1 MRPFWYRL
9 LLFPVVLLYQRECVI
24 EVKYVILRKYMST
37 RVIKPGMIL
46 EQTIADRA
54 DRVLIARGTQLDEYL
69 IESMRKMGITGV
81 YIRTG
86 VIEDKDT
93 EEQPVITAQVQQK
106 IDQRQVKDRAKV
118 HLSES
123 VKKRVAEGI
132 QYLYQDT
139 ESSNFM
145 DVTRSIT
152 NDLVKAIDDNDAI
165 AVDISALKVSDEYT
179 FKHSVDVATM
189 AMIVSRQYGFND
201 EQVQQIGVSGLLH
214 DIGKSRIPTEV
225 LNKAQKLT
233 DEEFALIKKHSL
245 LGYEILKDK
254 PELSN
259 AVKMGVLQHHE
270 KINGSGYPMGVTE
283 EQIHIFAK
291 IIAVTDIYDALV
303 TERPYKKA
311 FTPRNAVEMI
321 MAMTGELDLQVMQSF
336 LESVILY
343 PVGTNVD
350 LSNGEKARVV
360 ANNPKFVL
368 RPTVVGLNSGRVYEL
383 STDLNCANVIIL

>member
-1 MRPFWYRL
+1 M
-9 LLFPVVLLYQRECVI
+9 LFS
-24 EVKYVILRKYMST
+24 VKYVILRKYMST

-368 RPTVVGLNSGRVYEL
+368 RPIVVGLNSGRVYEL
-383 STDLNCANVIIL
+383 STDLNCANIIIL

>member
-1 MRPFWYRL
+1 M
-9 LLFPVVLLYQRECVI
+9 CVI

-86 VIEDKDT
+86 VIEDKDS

-106 IDQRQVKDRAKV
+106 IDKRQVKDRAKV

-214 DIGKSRIPTEV
+214 DIGKSKIPTEV

-383 STDLNCANVIIL
+383 STDLNCANIIIL

>member
-1 MRPFWYRL
+1 M
-9 LLFPVVLLYQRECVI
+9 
-24 EVKYVILRKYMST
+24 ILRKYMST

-86 VIEDKDT
+86 VIEDKDS

-106 IDQRQVKDRAKV
+106 IDKRQVKDRAKV

-214 DIGKSRIPTEV
+214 DIGKSKIPTEV

-259 AVKMGVLQHHE
+259 AVKMGVL
-270 KINGSGYPMGVTE
+270 
-283 EQIHIFAK
+283 
-291 IIAVTDIYDALV
+291 
-303 TERPYKKA
+303 
-311 FTPRNAVEMI
+311 
-321 MAMTGELDLQVMQSF
+321 
-336 LESVILY
+336 
-343 PVGTNVD
+343 
-350 LSNGEKARVV
+350 
-360 ANNPKFVL
+360 
-368 RPTVVGLNSGRVYEL
+368 
-383 STDLNCANVIIL
+383 

>member
-1 MRPFWYRL
+1 M
-9 LLFPVVLLYQRECVI
+9 CVI

-86 VIEDKDT
+86 VIEDKDS

-106 IDQRQVKDRAKV
+106 IDKRQVKDRAKV

-214 DIGKSRIPTEV
+214 DIGKSKIPTEV

-336 LESVILY
+336 PESVILY

-368 RPTVVGLNSGRVYEL
+368 RPIVVGLNSGRVYEL
-383 STDLNCANVIIL
+383 STDLNCANIIIL

>member
-1 MRPFWYRL
+1 
-9 LLFPVVLLYQRECVI
+9 
-24 EVKYVILRKYMST
+24 VILRKYMST

-86 VIEDKDT
+86 VIEDKDS

-106 IDQRQVKDRAKV
+106 IDKRQVKDRAKV

-214 DIGKSRIPTEV
+214 DIGKSKIPTEV

-368 RPTVVGLNSGRVYEL
+368 RPIVVGLNSGRVYEL
-383 STDLNCANVIIL
+383 STDLNCANIIIL

>member
-1 MRPFWYRL
+1 M
-9 LLFPVVLLYQRECVI
+9 CVI

-145 DVTRSIT
+145 DVTKSIT

-201 EQVQQIGVSGLLH
+201 EQVRQIGVSGLLH

>member
-1 MRPFWYRL
+1 M
-9 LLFPVVLLYQRECVI
+9 CVI

-201 EQVQQIGVSGLLH
+201 EQVRQIGVSGLLH

>member
-1 MRPFWYRL
+1 M
-9 LLFPVVLLYQRECVI
+9 
-24 EVKYVILRKYMST
+24 
-37 RVIKPGMIL
+37 
-46 EQTIADRA
+46 
-54 DRVLIARGTQLDEYL
+54 
-69 IESMRKMGITGV
+69 
-81 YIRTG
+81 
-86 VIEDKDT
+86 
-93 EEQPVITAQVQQK
+93 
-106 IDQRQVKDRAKV
+106 
-118 HLSES
+118 
-123 VKKRVAEGI
+123 
-132 QYLYQDT
+132 
-139 ESSNFM
+139 
-145 DVTRSIT
+145 
-152 NDLVKAIDDNDAI
+152 
-165 AVDISALKVSDEYT
+165 
-179 FKHSVDVATM
+179 
-189 AMIVSRQYGFND
+189 
-201 EQVQQIGVSGLLH
+201 
-214 DIGKSRIPTEV
+214 
-225 LNKAQKLT
+225 NKAQKLT

-383 STDLNCANVIIL
+383 STDLNCANIIIL

>member
-1 MRPFWYRL
+1 M
-9 LLFPVVLLYQRECVI
+9 CVI

-86 VIEDKDT
+86 VIEDKDS

-106 IDQRQVKDRAKV
+106 IDKRQVKDRAKV

-214 DIGKSRIPTEV
+214 DIGKSKIPTEV

-368 RPTVVGLNSGRVYEL
+368 RPIVVGLNSGRVYEL
-383 STDLNCANVIIL
+383 STDLNCANIIIL

>member
-1 MRPFWYRL
+1 
-9 LLFPVVLLYQRECVI
+9 VCVI

-37 RVIKPGMIL
+37 RVIKPSMIL

-86 VIEDKDT
+86 VIEDKDS

-383 STDLNCANVIIL
+383 STDLNCANIIIL

>member
-1 MRPFWYRL
+1 M
-9 LLFPVVLLYQRECVI
+9 
-24 EVKYVILRKYMST
+24 YV
-37 RVIKPGMIL
+37 
-46 EQTIADRA
+46 A
-54 DRVLIARGTQLDEYL
+54 
-69 IESMRKMGITGV
+69 
-81 YIRTG
+81 
-86 VIEDKDT
+86 
-93 EEQPVITAQVQQK
+93 
-106 IDQRQVKDRAKV
+106 
-118 HLSES
+118 
-123 VKKRVAEGI
+123 
-132 QYLYQDT
+132 
-139 ESSNFM
+139 
-145 DVTRSIT
+145 RSIT

>member
-1 MRPFWYRL
+1 M
-9 LLFPVVLLYQRECVI
+9 CVI

-37 RVIKPGMIL
+37 RVIKPSMIL

-201 EQVQQIGVSGLLH
+201 EQVRQIGVSGLLH

-383 STDLNCANVIIL
+383 SADLNCANIIIL

>member
-1 MRPFWYRL
+1 MPTDSSYKIYRKIYL
-9 LLFPVVLLYQRECVI
+9 H
-24 EVKYVILRKYMST
+24 
-37 RVIKPGMIL
+37 
-46 EQTIADRA
+46 TIADRA

-86 VIEDKDT
+86 VIEDKDS

-106 IDQRQVKDRAKV
+106 IDKRQVKDRAKV

-201 EQVQQIGVSGLLH
+201 EQVQQKI
-214 DIGKSRIPTEV
+214 
-225 LNKAQKLT
+225 
-233 DEEFALIKKHSL
+233 EEACNAIEQHFI
-245 LGYEILKDK
+245 EIIEDTL
-254 PELSN
+254 PLR
-259 AVKMGVLQHHE
+259 Q
-270 KINGSGYPMGVTE
+270 
-283 EQIHIFAK
+283 
-291 IIAVTDIYDALV
+291 
-303 TERPYKKA
+303 
-311 FTPRNAVEMI
+311 
-321 MAMTGELDLQVMQSF
+321 
-336 LESVILY
+336 
-343 PVGTNVD
+343 GT
-350 LSNGEKARVV
+350 
-360 ANNPKFVL
+360 
-368 RPTVVGLNSGRVYEL
+368 
-383 STDLNCANVIIL
+383 

>member
-1 MRPFWYRL
+1 
-9 LLFPVVLLYQRECVI
+9 VCVI

-86 VIEDKDT
+86 VIEDKDS

-106 IDQRQVKDRAKV
+106 IDKRQVKDRAKV

-214 DIGKSRIPTEV
+214 DIGKSKIPTEV

-383 STDLNCANVIIL
+383 STDLNCANIIIL

>member
-1 MRPFWYRL
+1 
-9 LLFPVVLLYQRECVI
+9 VCVI

-69 IESMRKMGITGV
+69 VESMRKMGITGV

-383 STDLNCANVIIL
+383 STDLNCANIIIL

>member
-1 MRPFWYRL
+1 
-9 LLFPVVLLYQRECVI
+9 VCVI

-86 VIEDKDT
+86 VIEDKDS

-106 IDQRQVKDRAKV
+106 IDKRQVKDRAKV

-214 DIGKSRIPTEV
+214 DIGKSKIPTEV

-368 RPTVVGLNSGRVYEL
+368 RPIVVGLNSGRVYEL
-383 STDLNCANVIIL
+383 STDLNCANIIIL